1 MKKLFLIPI
10 AITVLTSCGKGSE
23 INVSYAWP
31 SSGVAE
37 ADSLFVRI
45 EQQRGELDYT
55 LQAVRPLHERFCSIA
70 NSHPENEILKMRR
83 LYLDCCT
90 LLQVDNRRLRL
101 SLSEGMSRLDS
112 AASPY
117 DWFMLRTLALV
128 NEKSIY
134 NRYRTASENVE
145 FFKKAESDIG
155 LAKNFEI
162 LGNVMCELNDKTKA
176 NSYYDLAEELYD
188 KAGVPRY
195 KYIMEIGRTCAS
207 DSEDEEIE
215 RLMNLLDNEV
225 IRNNPALHST
235 VLQNAYVMTDST
247 PFLDEAIDII
257 KNESVDKG
265 RLPMLYAYKAY
276 NLLMEDD
283 IKGALALS
291 DSVNTLLKHN
301 TTPTRQL
308 DLIHAIRAE
317 IYNQADM
324 KDECIAELEESIWWT
339 DSTANEANLPAIYAH
354 ESRKLIDVVEENNR
368 LEKRN
373 ITLYWLLASLF
384 AVVCVSA
391 FVWFVRRKIALQRR
405 ELALLDEKIENAY
418 NIQLAQSSIL
428 EQRQHLLNDI
438 DRIIDSHT
446 SNTATDSKLIS
457 ELRRAINLYKGSE
470 NSQAG
475 YLKVSLNVD
484 NKFHNRLKADFPDL
498 SESLLRLA
506 ALIASG
512 IDSHQ
517 LAATLNIS
525 PKSLYTS
532 RYRLRTRLG
541 LTKDDSLEDF
551 LRSYISQ
558 QN

>member
-10 AITVLTSCGKGSE
+10 AISVLTGCGMDSDINE
-23 INVSYAWP
+23 IYPWP
-31 SSGVAE
+31 ASGVAE
-37 ADSLFVRI
+37 ADSLLLRI
-45 EQQRGELDYT
+45 EQQGGEVDYS
-55 LQAVRPLHERFCSIA
+55 LQDARPFYEKFSSIA
-70 NSHPENEILKMRR
+70 NAHPENEMLRMRK

-90 LLQVDNRRLRL
+90 LLQIDNHRMQSLLR
-101 SLSEGMSRLDS
+101 EGMAKVDS
-112 AASPY
+112 TASPY
-117 DWFMLRTLALV
+117 DWFMLRTLSLV

-145 FFKKAESDIG
+145 FFKKDKSDIG
-155 LAKNFEI
+155 LAKNYEI
-162 LGNVMCELNDKTKA
+162 LGNVMCELNDKAKA
-176 NSYYDLAEELYD
+176 NSYYDLAEEFYD
-188 KAGVPRY
+188 KAGAQRY
-195 KYIMEIGRTCAS
+195 KYVMEIGRTCAS
-207 DSEDEEIE
+207 ETDEEEIA
-215 RLMNLLDNEV
+215 RLMKLLDNDV
-225 IRNNPALHST
+225 IRNNPALYST
-235 VLQNAYVMTDST
+235 VLQNAYVMTDSA
-247 PFLDEAIDII
+247 PFLDESIDII
-257 KNESVDKG
+257 RNKSVDKG
-265 RLPMLYAYKAY
+265 RLPMLYAHKAY

-283 IKGALALS
+283 IIGALALS
-291 DSVNTLLKHN
+291 DSVSALLKQN

-339 DSTANEANLPAIYAH
+339 DSTANESNLPAIYAQ
-354 ESRKLIDVVEENNR
+354 ESRKLIDMVEENTR

-373 ITLYWLLASLF
+373 ITLYWLLASL
-384 AVVCVSA
+384 VVVGCVSV
-391 FVWFVRRKIALQRR
+391 FVWYVRRKIVRQRR

-438 DRIIDSHT
+438 DKIINTYTIDTAPDARI
-446 SNTATDSKLIS
+446 IS

-470 NSQAG
+470 NSQEG
-475 YLKVSLNVD
+475 FLKVSLNVD

-541 LTKDDSLEDF
+541 LSKDDSLEDF
-551 LRSYISQ
+551 LRSYTSQ

>member
-1 MKKLFLIPI
+1 M
-10 AITVLTSCGKGSE
+10 TGCGKGSD
-23 INVSYAWP
+23 INVNYVWP

-55 LQAVRPLHERFCSIA
+55 FQTTRPLHEQFCSIA
-70 NSHPENEILKMRR
+70 NAHPENEILKMRR

-90 LLQVDNRRLRL
+90 LLQIDNHRMQYLL
-101 SLSEGMSRLDS
+101 KEGMAKVDS
-112 AASPY
+112 TVSPY
-117 DWFMLRTLALV
+117 DWFMLRTLSQV

-145 FFKKAESDIG
+145 FFKKANSDIG
-155 LAKNFEI
+155 LAKNYEI

-176 NSYYDLAEELYD
+176 NSYYDLAEELYY
-188 KAGVPRY
+188 KAGAPRY

-207 DSEDEEIE
+207 ETEEDEIA
-215 RLMNLLDNEV
+215 RLMKLLDNEL
-225 IRNNPALHST
+225 IRNNPALYST

-247 PFLDEAIDII
+247 PFLDESIDII
-257 KNESVDKG
+257 RNKSVDKG
-265 RLPMLYAYKAY
+265 RLPMLYAQKAY

-283 IKGALALS
+283 INGALALS
-291 DSVNTLLKHN
+291 DSVSALLKQN

-339 DSTANEANLPAIYAH
+339 DSTANEANLPAIYAQ
-354 ESRKLIDVVEENNR
+354 ESRKLIDMVEENTR

-384 AVVCVSA
+384 AAICVSA
-391 FVWFVRRKIALQRR
+391 FVWIIRRKITRQRR
-405 ELALLDEKIENAY
+405 ELALLDEKIENAH

-428 EQRQHLLNDI
+428 EQRRHLFNDI
-438 DRIIDSHT
+438 DKIINSYTID
-446 SNTATDSKLIS
+446 TAPDAGIIS
-457 ELRRAINLYKGSE
+457 ELRRVINIYKGSE
-470 NSQAG
+470 NSQEI
-475 YLKVSLNVD
+475 YLKVSHNVD

-551 LRSYISQ
+551 LRRYTSQ
-558 QN
+558 QH